1 MAIETLRNEIRE
13 LNEQIAHH
21 RAEIE
26 ALEEA
31 IEDAYAEISDKEA
44 EIERLEAE
52 DAAMDELRQIVNGGE
67 IMGRDA
73 ADIRA
78 IIDFIR
84 TGIRPAPEE
93 TPSGVVEHTRTVVV
107 STETGEETEIT
118 PEMMGD
124 VSDGYMTIVGTSHQD
139 LWELQH
145 YTPHIGDLVYLS
157 KETITANCY
166 CVLTGCEDVGGEDI
180 TIGILPTNAGS
191 KPAELAEIG
200 LPCVCHQDVWNTD
213 KLDKTYE
220 VVGAVPGKYVV
231 IKPHITSEEPAPV
244 EQPAPEPEPETTSS
258 DVPIDEVISGLASTV
273 NEAKRLF
280 EANMPSTCTILDPVE
295 DCGDWFKINYINH
308 RLNDDPFGIA
318 KVSKSA

>member
-1 MAIETLRNEIRE
+1 MAIETLRNEIETLNRE
-13 LNEQIAHH
+13 IAEW
-21 RAEIE
+21 RGEIE
-26 ALEEA
+26 LIESR

-84 TGIRPAPEE
+84 NGTHPAPDTEVLHNL
-93 TPSGVVEHTRTVVV
+93 SRTRTVVV
-107 STETGEETEIT
+107 NTETGDETEIT
-118 PEMMGD
+118 PEMEN
-124 VSDGYMTIVGTSHQD
+124 GYMTIVGTSHQE
-139 LWELQH
+139 LWSQEH
-145 YTPHIGDLVYLS
+145 YTPAPGELVRLD
-157 KETITANCY
+157 KETATSNCY
-166 CVLTGCEDVGGEDI
+166 GILICPDDEDRV
-180 TIGILPTNAGS
+180 IGILPTETGS
-191 KPAELAEIG
+191 KPDELAEVG
-200 LPCVCHQDVWNTD
+200 LPCICHQDVWRNRED
-213 KLDKTYE
+213 LERTYE

-231 IKPHITSEEPAPV
+231 IKPYITPEEPEPA
-244 EQPAPEPEPETTSS
+244 EEPAPEPEPESEVIS
-258 DVPIDEVISGLASTV
+258 DVPVDEVISGLASTV

-318 KVSKSA
+318 KVNKTA